1 MGTDCRARLCF
12 VAAVAITSFPV
23 AAHAQA
29 GGRSANNAVYLE
41 ALGPAGA
48 YSVNYD
54 RAVGPFSIRGGL
66 GYLPLSLG
74 TNSDG
79 SNASVTLVGAPITV
93 SYIGLGSFEL
103 GAGVSVYYLKS
114 TIDSIK
120 VHGDAGVAPVA
131 IVGFRSQP
139 KQGGFLFRVGLAPIV
154 LTQFAAPIVLPNPYL
169 ALGWTF

>member
-1 MGTDCRARLCF
+1 METDGRTLPCL
-12 VAAVAITSFPV
+12 VAAIAMSFPF
-23 AAHAQA
+23 AAHAQT
-29 GGRSANNAVYLE
+29 GGRTANNSLYLE

-103 GAGVSVYYLKS
+103 GAGVSIYYFKS
-114 TIDSIK
+114 TIDSLK
-120 VHGDAGVAPVA
+120 VHGDPGAAPVA
-131 IVGFRSQP
+131 IIGFRSQP
-139 KQGGFLFRVGLAPIV
+139 KEGGLLFRVGLAPIV
-154 LTQFAAPIVLPNPYL
+154 LTQFVRPIVIPNPYL

>member
-1 MGTDCRARLCF
+1 L
-12 VAAVAITSFPV
+12 VAAVAITSFPF
-23 AAHAQA
+23 AADAQT
-29 GGRSANNAVYLE
+29 GGRTANNSLYLE
-41 ALGPAGA
+41 AFGPAGA

-54 RAVGPFSIRGGL
+54 RTVGPFSIRGGL

-79 SNASVTLVGAPITV
+79 SHASVTLVGAPITV

-103 GAGVSVYYLKS
+103 GAGVSIYYFKS
-114 TIDSIK
+114 TIDSLK
-120 VHGDAGVAPVA
+120 VHGDSGVVPVA

-139 KQGGFLFRVGLAPIV
+139 KQGGLLFRVGLAPIV
-154 LTQFAAPIVLPNPYL
+154 LTQFTKPIVLPNPYL